1 MSRMPGGTLAA
12 TLLALIVLAPAAGA
26 LAVDV
31 ERPRERE
38 GYLWVDLE
46 LHDLFPPRVE
56 QSLSRG
62 MPATLLLH
70 VELWRR
76 RKGWFDHLESAFESP
91 VKIRYEVW
99 SENFHIER
107 PSAPAMTLSSLDS
120 VRIVLSRPLSLP
132 VGRVAQ
138 IDPGARYYLAV
149 SVTLKPLS
157 VEDLEE
163 GEGWLSGEVESKR
176 RSGLGVITGL
186 PRSVFDAVRN
196 FAGFGDQH
204 ARANSGEFDLS
215 TLFRH

>member
-1 MSRMPGGTLAA
+1 MFRMPGLAA
-12 TLLALIVLAPAAGA
+12 TLLALVVLAPAADA
-26 LAVDV
+26 LTVDV
-31 ERPRERE
+31 QRPRERE
-38 GYLWVDLE
+38 GYLWVDLQ
-46 LHDLFPPRVE
+46 LDDLFPPRVE

-76 RKGWFDHLESAFESP
+76 RSGWFDRLESTFESP
-91 VKIRYEVW
+91 LKIRYEVW

-107 PSAPAMTLSSLDS
+107 PGAASMTLSSLDS

-132 VGRVAQ
+132 VGRIAQ
-138 IDPGARYYLAV
+138 IDAGARYYLAV

-176 RSGLGVITGL
+176 RSGFGVITGL

-204 ARANSGEFDLS
+204 ARANSGEFELS